1 MLWVWVQGSVAQI
14 GEMTASP
21 KSVLIQCLS
30 VKEPFLEF
38 TRASQNASK
47 LLSMCIQ
54 GHTLFVTTIMMI
66 VSLLKILQILLSKAG
81 ARGTFLGVQWLRF
94 CTSPTGDTG
103 LIPCWGTK
111 TLSKKKK
118 NTKVGAR
125 DAGGITHYCD
135 ACCWLG
141 HSGSR
146 RWLGLHWVL
155 PVLRARWCKE
165 QI

>member
-1 MLWVWVQGSVAQI
+1 
-14 GEMTASP
+14 MTASP
-21 KSVLIQCLS
+21 KAVLIQCLS

-38 TRASQNASK
+38 PRASQNASK

-66 VSLLKILQILLSKAG
+66 VNLLKILQILLSKAG
-81 ARGTFLGVQWLRF
+81 ARGTFLGVQWLRL

-118 NTKVGAR
+118 TKTPKLELEMQVGLSTTVMPAV
-125 DAGGITHYCD
+125 G
-135 ACCWLG
+135 LG
-141 HSGSR
+141 HSRFEGLTGITLSSSSP
-146 RWLGLHWVL
+146 LGTLV
-155 PVLRARWCKE
+155 
-165 QI
+165 